1 MPISKRLDHPER
13 RANSGVS
20 SVHRQ
25 PERTY
30 RRDRISALFYCLNR
44 REVKRHGKEVI
55 CSLSCAAIWRNDLQ
69 HRRSNGTSGKIERR
83 TARILRGA
91 W

>member
-13 RANSGVS
+13 RADSGVS

-44 REVKRHGKEVI
+44 SVNHQMLTRRRATEMLPRWPLAVPIRSEFVRERG
-55 CSLSCAAIWRNDLQ
+55 
-69 HRRSNGTSGKIERR
+69 
-83 TARILRGA
+83 RIIA
-91 W
+91 FE